1 MATQTTRRSLLPP
14 FGRETALRADRLTK
28 TGEQEKIISNQPSEE
43 STYPEGNSVS
53 TSGATP
59 EIHSGGSLRV
69 CGIEGIPEDRYV
81 LQVHAAILWSD
92 HHDRGI
98 ETCAVKI
105 FVENHGAALYPAVG
119 TEWILAH
126 SKDPLDMDP
135 AAQEK

>member
-1 MATQTTRRSLLPP
+1 M
-14 FGRETALRADRLTK
+14 RAQIWRHA
-28 TGEQEKIISNQPSEE
+28 PSGVDSEAIGLVYWRPIRG
-43 STYPEGNSVS
+43 SQG
-53 TSGATP
+53 
-59 EIHSGGSLRV
+59 EIHSGGNLRV

-81 LQVHAAILWSD
+81 RQVHAAILWSD

-98 ETCAVKI
+98 ETCAVEI